1 MTEPHEGTIDDRP
14 IAHQGWIC
22 PEPGPDHRRTGRG
35 RHPGRGRQDRGRR
48 PEPLRGRGPDHRRHR
63 RHRHP
68 GLHRHPPAHVGDVD
82 PDVRP
87 GLHARRVL
95 RRDPRP
101 VRPELPARR
110 RVRGQPVGRSRVRQ
124 RRHHDPRR
132 LVAHHEHA
140 GPRRR
145 GGPRPAGVGHP
156 VRVRLRLP
164 EHLAP
169 GLVVRPRLRGQPPED
184 RRRPGPAPP
193 DPVLQLERQPGH
205 DGARHARHELLSR
218 GRRPL
223 RVGAGQGARPQH
235 HGPRRDVPL
244 RLHQDAAA
252 AAQGA
257 RPPVPEHDVHPL
269 LAPRGRRVADGRGL
283 GQQRVLRAADR
294 AADGSWLGA
303 GGQGARLQ
311 RADRAVVRRGHH
323 GIVGPVHPDARDLRA
338 PNGRAATR
346 SPGTRTSS
354 GASRRASSSR
364 PATCWPWRPSA
375 VPRSPASPIGPAP

>member
-1 MTEPHEGTIDDRP
+1 MTDRLLIKGGYVLSQDPTIGEQAGADILVEDDKIVAVGRNLSADGARTIDATGD
-14 IAHQGWIC
+14 IVI
-22 PEPGPDHRRTGRG
+22 PGFIDT
-35 RHPGRGRQDRGRR
+35 
-48 PEPLRGRGPDHRRHR
+48 
-63 RHRHP
+63 HRHTWETSIRTCAP
-68 GLHRHPPAHVGDVD
+68 DFTLGAYFAGILDRFAPNYRPDDVYA
-82 PDVRP
+82 
-87 GLHARRVL
+87 GNLWGAL
-95 RRDPRP
+95 
-101 VRPELPARR
+101 ECANA
-110 RVRGQPVGRSRVRQ
+110 G
-124 RRHHDPRR
+124 HHDPRR

-184 RRRPGPAPP
+184 RRRPGPPPP

-257 RPPVPEHDVHPL
+257 RPPVPEHDLHPL

-294 AADGSWLGA
+294 AADGSRLGA

-323 GIVGPVHPDARDLRA
+323 GIVGPVHPDARDLRVRTGA
-338 PNGRAATR
+338 PVRDRLGREPR
-346 SPGTRTSS
+346 VERV
-354 GASRRASSSR
+354 RRASSSP
-364 PATCWPWRPSA
+364 PATSWRWRRSA